1 MESPRP
7 VALLPPEVS
16 RRIAAGEVIERPAS
30 VVRELL
36 DNSLDAAAGS
46 IDVSWEGGGV
56 ELIRVHDDGRG
67 MTAED
72 LELCWHPHATSKIR
86 SIEDL
91 DTSRTLGF
99 RGEALASVAAV
110 SDLEIRTYR
119 SGDTTGTA
127 LRVRHAEAPETGPA
141 PPVPGTIVE
150 VRQLF
155 ANLPAR
161 RRFLSRAQAESQAI
175 RNVVL
180 DKALPFPSIRFSHS
194 TGSGETRVLPVHS
207 LIERVGAVF
216 GSPVPVESLHHVSG
230 SGEGFSLTV
239 VAAEPAIVRRD
250 RRLIRIFVNN
260 RRVQEYALVQ
270 AVEYAYRDV
279 QHGGLFPA
287 AAVLVDIDPALVDFN
302 IHPAKREVR
311 LRTGSEIHHR
321 LVEILRSFLRTWT
334 VRAVTLGE
342 ELWPRTAAEARTDIP
357 GTFGVSGGP
366 GAPDSPRTGRA
377 WTAGAA
383 RSNAAT
389 GENRGAGG
397 RSLRRETP
405 RTAAHFDHA
414 TRAIPG
420 REELVHRGT
429 LFGTF
434 LVVERGD
441 EAWIIDQ
448 HAAHERLLYDR
459 FAAART
465 SQKLLIPDEFEVTEN
480 QDGMLRAHHHRYR
493 EIGIELERVA
503 VRRWQLVAMP
513 GEYRN
518 NSEDMIETIL
528 ELGGLHEELDRQF
541 VAEMACKAAL
551 KAGDYL
557 DGVTVLSLAE
567 RTLALEEPRCPHG
580 RPLYIELT
588 RERLERLIGRR

>member
-334 VRAVTLGE
+334 VRAVTLG
-342 ELWPRTAAEARTDIP
+342 RN
-357 GTFGVSGGP
+357 SG
-366 GAPDSPRTGRA
+366 
-377 WTAGAA
+377 
-383 RSNAAT
+383 
-389 GENRGAGG
+389 
-397 RSLRRETP
+397 
-405 RTAAHFDHA
+405 
-414 TRAIPG
+414 
-420 REELVHRGT
+420 
-429 LFGTF
+429 
-434 LVVERGD
+434 
-441 EAWIIDQ
+441 
-448 HAAHERLLYDR
+448 HERPPKHGR
-459 FAAART
+459 IF
-465 SQKLLIPDEFEVTEN
+465 
-480 QDGMLRAHHHRYR
+480 RAPSACRVDPALPIHH
-493 EIGIELERVA
+493 A
-503 VRRWQLVAMP
+503 P
-513 GEYRN
+513 
-518 NSEDMIETIL
+518 
-528 ELGGLHEELDRQF
+528 
-541 VAEMACKAAL
+541 AE
-551 KAGDYL
+551 
-557 DGVTVLSLAE
+557 
-567 RTLALEEPRCPHG
+567 HG
-580 RPLYIELT
+580 RPAQLAPT
-588 RERLERLIGRR
+588 RRPEKTGAPEAVPCVGRRPGQRRISTTQPGRFPGGRNSSTGERSSGRFSWWSGETRRGSSTNTPHTSDSSTTGSPQLALPRSS